1 MKVKNFFLKQYF
13 KNKIRNSKYKVGVC
27 FGGGGARGFA
37 HLGAIKA
44 FEEYGINFDVVAGCS
59 VGAMIGAFYCAGF
72 SYEQMYEIASKL
84 KTKDIKSNKFYI
96 LPSKNQGLID
106 LVQNNITC
114 KDISGL
120 KKRFYPV
127 AVDLISG
134 KEVVFSS
141 GDIAQIVTASCCVPG
156 VFEPVRYNDMVL
168 VDGGVLNTLP
178 ADVPKIKG
186 CDYVVSIDVNSAR
199 GSGGEGQKMLDIIKT
214 SFRLMIKNN
223 CVKGYLN
230 SDLIIK
236 PDTKRFKS
244 TKAKGMDEMIEEGY
258 VATVK
263 AIPKIIELMHGRG
276 KKKPVFTDF
285 YDD

>member
-1 MKVKNFFLKQYF
+1 MTVKRFFLKQYF
-13 KNKIRNSKYKVGVC
+13 KNKIKNSKFKVGLC
-27 FGGGGARGFA
+27 LGGGGARGFA

-44 FEEYGINFDVVAGCS
+44 FEEYGINFDIVTGCS
-59 VGAMIGAFYCAGF
+59 SGALVGAFYCAGF
-72 SYEQMYEIASKL
+72 DFDKMYDIASKL

-106 LVQNNITC
+106 LVQNNIDV
-114 KDISGL
+114 KDISKL
-120 KKRFYPV
+120 KKHFYPI

-134 KEVVFSS
+134 KEMVFST

-168 VDGGVLNTLP
+168 VDGGVLNNLP

-199 GSGGEGQKMLDIIKT
+199 GRGGEGQKMLDIIKT

-244 TKAKGMDEMIEEGY
+244 TKATGIDEMIEEGY

-263 AIPKIIELMHGRG
+263 AIPKIIDLMQGRA
-276 KKKPVFTDF
+276 KKKPIFTNF
-285 YDD
+285 YDE